1 MNEHLLNLIDNI
13 DETIVES
20 EVSVLNSL
28 HDLYEK
34 QYMFL
39 EYCESIDENYQFI
52 QESLFMEADEEKKP
66 NKIVSILKAIGAAI
80 MSFVRSIVRKIK
92 DFFDKRRKKKFIM
105 LIYDYFKHGE
115 NSKLIKMANKKGWE
129 VNEVEGWLAIRNKK
143 GKLLFVIDKS
153 DRYWAA
159 DNNLSGALN
168 SIVESNLPIYVPINQ
183 TKFRLY
189 VDRLMT
195 IFDDIIEKN
204 KIKEKE
210 VACELKELQQIG
222 DEFIASFNQFK
233 IDSAADVM
241 VPTRKNYMDL
251 DQFGDT
257 FEYMEKA
264 AVALDQMRL
273 NKDLNDDR
281 FAEVLMNI
289 KSQLSRIL
297 PEISEM
303 INAAASIMSYE
314 TSGGTLGMIKHE
326 DKPGGEF
333 RSSMAVNNISSIITY
348 NSYYSSP
355 VGFDTSEI
363 TDLNYNDRWVQPDKM
378 LDKNKYRL
386 ISLFWEHNCFILPC
400 FGKLPNSDKWFVI
413 TPRIYTVSDGTEAH
427 WKNIFERGDHIHVS
441 NHYGFICN
449 NKNTCEVLATFF
461 MYQPAALLSKLFKGV
476 CHPFDK
482 TEAGEDKLESNTSH
496 ILIDMSKMH
505 AILERIL
512 SDTKSVDHEVEDN
525 RAYFYAADQLDC
537 TETLRNAGFDS
548 KLREEESAY
557 PLYSIKV

>member
-80 MSFVRSIVRKIK
+80 MSFVRSIGRKIK

-115 NSKLIKMANKKGWE
+115 NSKLIKMANKEGWE
-129 VNEVEGWLAIRNKK
+129 VNEVEVWLAIRNKK

-189 VDRLMT
+189 VDRLMA
-195 IFDDIIEKN
+195 IFDDIIKKN

-210 VACELKELQQIG
+210 VAYELKELQQIG

-264 AVALDQMRL
+264 AATLDQMRL

-281 FAEVLMNI
+281 FAEALMNI

-314 TSGGTLGMIKHE
+314 TSGGALGMIKSE

-348 NSYYSSP
+348 NSYFSSP
-355 VGFDTSEI
+355 VGFSMSEI
-363 TDLNYNDRWVQPDKM
+363 TDMNYNDRWVQPDKT

-386 ISLFWEHNCFILPC
+386 ISLFWEHGCFIKPC

-413 TPRIYTVSDGTEAH
+413 TPRINTVSDGTEKYKYWENGKGYVA
-427 WKNIFERGDHIHVS
+427 NC
-441 NHYGFICN
+441 YTFICN
-449 NKNTCEVLATFF
+449 NKNTCELLATFF
-461 MYQPAALLSKLFKGV
+461 MYQPVALLSKLFKGV

-482 TEAGEDKLESNTSH
+482 TEAGEDKLESNTSS

-505 AILERIL
+505 AVLERIL
-512 SDTKSVDHEVEDN
+512 SDTKSMDHEVEDN
-525 RAYFYAADQLDC
+525 RAYFYASNQLDLC
-537 TETLRNAGFDS
+537 TEALRNAGFDS
-548 KLREEESAY
+548 KLREEESAR